1 MNCPVFL
8 QPIVQLQT
16 VVYLLLAE
24 VGILHLRGEI
34 KVDEEHLVGGVSLR
48 EEKSSETC

>member
-24 VGILHLRGEI
+24 VGVLHLTGKI
-34 KVDEEHLVGGVSLR
+34 KVDKEHLVTSVSLQ
-48 EEKSSETC
+48 EKKK